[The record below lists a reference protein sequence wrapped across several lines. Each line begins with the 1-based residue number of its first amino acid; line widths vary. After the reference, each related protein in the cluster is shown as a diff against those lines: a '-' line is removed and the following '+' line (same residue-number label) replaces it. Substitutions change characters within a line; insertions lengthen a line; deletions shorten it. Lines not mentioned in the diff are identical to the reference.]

1 MTRAQTSEASKVQ
14 SGEVKFCFF
23 FQLLGIPTHRRLEV
37 IKVLKKWRKISRIR
51 ASYKSETP
59 CSRPVTRMY
68 YTEKLCRKTL
78 QFNKRTHSLAS
89 RRHAQRK
96 KRRKKEEEEEKSEQE
111 FYRFFLPLQR
121 AGDKFLLPEGTL
133 ERRKVTK
140 ED

>member
-51 ASYKSETP
+51 ASYKSQTP

-68 YTEKLCRKTL
+68 YTEKLCRKSL

-89 RRHAQRK
+89 RRHAERK
-96 KRRKKEEEEEKSEQE
+96 KKKRKKKKKVNKSFIASFCLYKEQATN
-111 FYRFFLPLQR
+111 FYCLR
-121 AGDKFLLPEGTL
+121 
-133 ERRKVTK
+133 ERSKGGK
-140 ED
+140 